1 MNTEMLKQKLDGSG
15 LKRGFIAQEL
25 SLSTYGF
32 ARKVDGITE
41 FKPSEIR
48 TLMRLLSLTDDDVR
62 EIFFGQ

>member
-1 MNTEMLKQKLDGSG
+1 MNTELLKNKLDDSG

-25 SLSTYGF
+25 NLSTYGF

-48 TLMRLLSLTDDDVR
+48 TLMRLLSLTNDDVR
-62 EIFFGQ
+62 EIFFG